1 MSILNVIKGETT
13 NALEKKIV
21 EITAATDRARNACVE
36 EQTNVADIVERLAT
50 AELYGSDTSALS
62 AEHTRSSQRILT
74 LDLAVK
80 KGEAELEKFN
90 QKLVALREKGERE
103 KYAAGLNKIADE
115 WEKQLPA
122 FRKAARAVAD
132 TYLSL
137 PESAVASFNGATG
150 GVLKSNI
157 PLCDAF
163 AHGDGIES
171 AIRDLRQHAAM
182 IVSGERA
189 LPLASDRTLGSR
201 LQMFGLNPRAA

>member
-1 MSILNVIKGETT
+1 MLVP
-13 NALEKKIV
+13 LPLL
-21 EITAATDRARNACVE
+21 R
-36 EQTNVADIVERLAT
+36 
-50 AELYGSDTSALS
+50 
-62 AEHTRSSQRILT
+62 
-74 LDLAVK
+74 
-80 KGEAELEKFN
+80 
-90 QKLVALREKGERE
+90 LVAVLQRDEDALDQPQRGQAKGERE
-103 KYAAGLNKIADE
+103 RYAAGINKIADE